1 MNVQIQ
7 SVKFDADKKLIEFVE
22 NKMSKLER
30 FADRATGAEVIL
42 KLDKDFE
49 KGNKVATITLHMP
62 GEDMVAE
69 HRARAFEE
77 AIDEA
82 IDALKRQIE
91 KFKEDS
97 SRSHFPNPHRRLPQR
112 HLYYMK
118 FLPPAKRPI
127 PCRSE
132 GGGAIRPQ
140 LFSGKTYNLPIFY
153 LYLPRR
159 HF

>member
-30 FADRATGAEVIL
+30 FADRYHAG
-42 KLDKDFE
+42 
-49 KGNKVATITLHMP
+49 
-62 GEDMVAE
+62 
-69 HRARAFEE
+69 
-77 AIDEA
+77 
-82 IDALKRQIE
+82 
-91 KFKEDS
+91 
-97 SRSHFPNPHRRLPQR
+97 RR
-112 HLYYMK
+112 
-118 FLPPAKRPI
+118 
-127 PCRSE
+127 
-132 GGGAIRPQ
+132 GGAIRPQ